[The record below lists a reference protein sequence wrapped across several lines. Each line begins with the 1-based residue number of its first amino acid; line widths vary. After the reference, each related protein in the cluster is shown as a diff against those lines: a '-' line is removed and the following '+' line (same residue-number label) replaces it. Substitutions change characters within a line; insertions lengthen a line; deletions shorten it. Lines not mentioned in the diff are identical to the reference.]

1 MGNGLALFGPVGQCA
16 STHSFHAL
24 ERPREVLGFTA
35 SFFFFLINKEQ
46 LVASNEV
53 LPNPCV
59 STETLKAFA
68 LIGVHLLAADCEVGS
83 SGGQSLDLGD
93 TWRYGYP
100 KSLDWNGN
108 VESWT
113 ECEGTS
119 SSEQCE
125 HHVESLALNVMAQV
139 QSGEKISLFLGR
151 LGICEGGFELP
162 HRPGHVVPG
171 NA

>member
-1 MGNGLALFGPVGQCA
+1 MVPELWSKRLWETVWPYLDPWDSVRRRTA
-16 STHSFHAL
+16 STHWNVPGKYGLHGEL
-24 ERPREVLGFTA
+24 
-35 SFFFFLINKEQ
+35 FFSHMNKEQ
-46 LVASNEV
+46 VVASNEV

-68 LIGVHLLAADCEVGS
+68 LIGLHLLAADCEVGS
-83 SGGQSLDLGD
+83 SGGQSPDLGD

-113 ECEGTS
+113 ESEGTS

-125 HHVESLALNVMAQV
+125 HHVESLVLNVMAV
-139 QSGEKISLFLGR
+139 
-151 LGICEGGFELP
+151 
-162 HRPGHVVPG
+162 
-171 NA
+171 